1 MKLRRSAFSI
11 NGYPLPKLKLPKL
24 PKTVIIGG
32 RDWKIEYKKDKND
45 HESSAHMGKSLI
57 KIRSDCPDYATEAFL
72 HEIAESIM
80 VERGYRF
87 SSHDTNN
94 YRFVMNHQ
102 EFESFIIDLRLA
114 LKGMLKI

>member
-1 MKLRRSAFSI
+1 MK
-11 NGYPLPKLKLPKL
+11 PKL

-32 RDWKIEYKKDKND
+32 RNWNVEYKKDKND
-45 HESSAHMGKSLI
+45 NNSEAFNSKSLI
-57 KIRSDCPDYATEAFL
+57 KIRCTSPDYIVEDFL

-87 SSHDTNN
+87 SSHDINN

-102 EFESFIIDLRLA
+102 EFESFIIDLRLS
-114 LKGMLKI
+114 LKDVLKI

>member
-1 MKLRRSAFSI
+1 MINMK
-11 NGYPLPKLKLPKL
+11 PKL

-32 RDWKIEYKKDKND
+32 RNWRVEYKKDKKDLDSNAYPG
-45 HESSAHMGKSLI
+45 ESLI
-57 KIRSDCPDYATEAFL
+57 KIRSDETDYTTESFL

-87 SSHDTNN
+87 SSHDVNN

-114 LKGMLKI
+114 LKGVLK